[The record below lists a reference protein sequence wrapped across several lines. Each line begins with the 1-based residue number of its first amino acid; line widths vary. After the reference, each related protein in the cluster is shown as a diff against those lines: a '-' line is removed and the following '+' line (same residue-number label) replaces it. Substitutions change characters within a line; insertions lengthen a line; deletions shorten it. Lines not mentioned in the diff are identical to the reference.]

1 MFLLR
6 HGRIWRGGA
15 TAWTHAHERWLV
27 AQRFD
32 EPALAATSTH
42 HRAVLA
48 ARDAQLETIQA
59 DLAGWQ
65 DRPPFAEQ
73 VARLAAYRGI
83 TRLGAV
89 TLAAEVGDW
98 RRFAQASQFM
108 GFCGLVPAN
117 LPAASGPPGAISS
130 GRQHPPARPAD
141 RVGLVLPVPARGRC
155 SDRRP
160 PAGPGP
166 QVIARGWGGPAA
178 PVRPLLPPGRPQDLH
193 QRGGGGHRPRARRV
207 LVGQ

>member
-117 LPAASGPPGAISS
+117 LPAAS
-130 GRQHPPARPAD
+130 
-141 RVGLVLPVPARGRC
+141 
-155 SDRRP
+155 
-160 PAGPGP
+160 
-166 QVIARGWGGPAA
+166 
-178 PVRPLLPPGRPQDLH
+178 
-193 QRGGGGHRPRARRV
+193 
-207 LVGQ
+207 